1 MAVREYQVPKTA
13 LNAAQ
18 LHIELE
24 AVLGGF
30 LYGLQHDQAAGL
42 LYVLVDTA
50 ATAQQLQQARDVV
63 LAHQPSDLTSDQRRI
78 EALKNYAFWRISAA
92 EWKSALAT
100 MAAAQRD
107 EAIADAVLV
116 IREAVKLLWR
126 EINDNG
132 A

>member
-1 MAVREYQVPKTA
+1 MATREYTVAKTA
-13 LNAAQ
+13 INAAVLDQ
-18 LHIELE
+18 QIR

-30 LYGLQHDQAAGL
+30 YYGLQFDSQKGL

-63 LAHQPSDLTSDQRRI
+63 LAHQPSALTEDQQRI
-78 EALKNYAFWRISAA
+78 EALKNNAFWRISAA